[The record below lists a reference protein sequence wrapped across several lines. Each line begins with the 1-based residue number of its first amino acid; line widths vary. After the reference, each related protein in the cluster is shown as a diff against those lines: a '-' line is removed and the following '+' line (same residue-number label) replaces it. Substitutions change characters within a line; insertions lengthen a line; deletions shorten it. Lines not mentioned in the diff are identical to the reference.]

1 MYWAALSNIL
11 SGRVK
16 RFKRQP
22 HKLETLGFDSLG
34 PHPITNIGVI
44 IMDKNKSTF
53 LNNCYE
59 WLFSE
64 KEREPIGFIPLFFMI
79 ILISTVVCIFILSV
93 SRAIM
98 WI

>member
-34 PHPITNIGVI
+34 PHPITNIGVL
-44 IMDKNKSTF
+44 IMSR
-53 LNNCYE
+53 LYE

>member
-1 MYWAALSNIL
+1 M
-11 SGRVK
+11 
-16 RFKRQP
+16 
-22 HKLETLGFDSLG
+22 
-34 PHPITNIGVI
+34 
-44 IMDKNKSTF
+44 
-53 LNNCYE
+53 LNRAYE

-79 ILISTVVCIFILSV
+79 ILISTAVCIFILSV

>member
-44 IMDKNKSTF
+44 IMSR
-53 LNNCYE
+53 LYE

-79 ILISTVVCIFILSV
+79 ILISAIVCIFILSV

>member
-1 MYWAALSNIL
+1 MKW
-11 SGRVK
+11 
-16 RFKRQP
+16 FKRQP

-44 IMDKNKSTF
+44 TMGK
-53 LNNCYE
+53 LYE
-59 WLFSE
+59 WLFS
-64 KEREPIGFIPLFFMI
+64 KEERAPIGFIPLFFMI
-79 ILISTVVCIFILSV
+79 IVVSTIVCLFILSV